1 MTPDDLA
8 EMNRLCL
15 AIQKE
20 QDSKKFD
27 ILVTTLNQLLER
39 QERRLGPRDQS
50 NQIGNQPQERNH
62 NAEAKNTF
70 RAGSTGAR
78 KEDCRA

>member
-8 EMNRLCL
+8 EMNRLCT

-27 ILVTTLNQLLER
+27 QLVIALNELLDC
-39 QERRLGPRDQS
+39 QERHLGPRHQS
-50 NQIGNQPQERNH
+50 NQISNQHE
-62 NAEAKNTF
+62 E
-70 RAGSTGAR
+70 
-78 KEDCRA
+78 